1 MARGLARRYVK
12 ERGRPD
18 LIHAHCGIRAGY
30 AARQI
35 ALDIGCPY
43 VVCEH
48 FTGFARQ
55 VLRPWEEGQAR
66 AAYAGAAAL
75 SAVSGALARTIQPYT
90 RGRPIT
96 VIPNSIRLENFPLVD
111 RLPSKRFTF
120 LTVSNL
126 DAKKRVE
133 LLIETF
139 ANEFKGADEVHLRI
153 GGDGPTRNSLQALA
167 RNLGLERQVCF
178 LGRLTRQ
185 EVCEAMQAAECFVLP
200 SQFETFGVV
209 IIEAMATGLPVV
221 ATASGGP
228 EEIITDATGIV
239 VPVECGRE
247 LAKGMKSV
255 YMDRDKWRQ
264 AGPEIRA
271 HVCGRYSME
280 VVGRKLLAF
289 YERALASSN
298 EVGQGVR

>member
-1 MARGLARRYVK
+1 
-12 ERGRPD
+12 
-18 LIHAHCGIRAGY
+18 
-30 AARQI
+30 
-35 ALDIGCPY
+35 
-43 VVCEH
+43 
-48 FTGFARQ
+48 
-55 VLRPWEEGQAR
+55 
-66 AAYAGAAAL
+66 
-75 SAVSGALARTIQPYT
+75 
-90 RGRPIT
+90 
-96 VIPNSIRLENFPLVD
+96 LVD

-120 LTVSNL
+120 LSVSNL